1 MCKRSLIFRST
12 LSAGAL
18 LICALSGCGG
28 SQQVAQVR
36 GKVVF
41 KNGAMPAAGV
51 RMIRLE
57 PTRDSTAE
65 IRKGASGSINDDGT
79 FEIYTRRPGD
89 GVYVGKYA
97 VTFTFLKSPTDQR
110 QLLAP
115 KYTVATTTPY
125 QLTVDGDKSDLQY
138 EIEAAL
144 GAAKR

>member
-1 MCKRSLIFRST
+1 MMRKPSSIFRSI
-12 LSAGAL
+12 LSTAAL
-18 LICALSGCGG
+18 LICALSGCGE
-28 SQQVAQVR
+28 SYQVAQVR

-41 KNGAMPAAGV
+41 KNGPMPAAGV

-89 GVYVGKYA
+89 GVHVGKYA
-97 VTFTFLKSPTDQR
+97 VTFTFLKSPTDQN
-110 QLLAP
+110 QLLAA

-125 QLTVDGDKSDLQY
+125 QLTVDRDLSDLEY
-138 EIEAAL
+138 VIEPRSPAA
-144 GAAKR
+144 R